1 MVQNKMGIQRGNNR
15 ARLIGGSHGGRRL
28 QFPAA
33 MGLRPTADRLRETLF
48 NWLQQDIASASC
60 LDLFAGSGALGF
72 EAASRGAAHV
82 TMIESQRN
90 VFRSL
95 QQNLLLLQLQDVI
108 QLMNA
113 DALRWLQGGAEMYQL
128 VFLDPPFNKKLMQPV
143 IDQLERGGWLANE
156 ALIYLEQDV
165 HDEPPQLPDNW
176 RIIRDK
182 TAGQVRYRLVQRA
195 GI

>member
-1 MVQNKMGIQRGNNR
+1 M
-15 ARLIGGSHGGRRL
+15 

-33 MGLRPTADRLRETLF
+33 MGLRPTADRVRETLF
-48 NWLQQDIASASC
+48 NWLQQDIAKSRC

-72 EAASRGAAHV
+72 EAVSRGAARV

-95 QQNLLLLQLQDVI
+95 QQNSTLLQTREVVRLI
-108 QLMNA
+108 NA
-113 DALRWLQGGAEMYQL
+113 DALRWLQGDAEMYQL
-128 VFLDPPFNKKLMQPV
+128 VFVDPPFNRQLMQPV
-143 IDQLERGGWLANE
+143 IDQLEHGGWLVPE

-165 HDEPPQLPDNW
+165 HEDPPKLPDSW

-182 TAGQVRYRLVQRA
+182 TAGQVRYQLVQRA
-195 GI
+195 AT

>member
-1 MVQNKMGIQRGNNR
+1 
-15 ARLIGGSHGGRRL
+15 L

-33 MGLRPTADRLRETLF
+33 MGLRPTADRVRETLF
-48 NWLQQDIASASC
+48 NWLQQDIAKARC

-72 EAASRGAAHV
+72 EAVSRGAAQV

-95 QQNLLLLQLQDVI
+95 QQNSALLQAREAVRLV
-108 QLMNA
+108 NA
-113 DALRWLQGGAEMYQL
+113 DALRWLQGTAERYQL
-128 VFLDPPFNKKLMQPV
+128 VFVDPPFNSKLMQPV
-143 IDQLERGGWLANE
+143 IDQLEHGGWLMPA

-165 HDEPPQLPDNW
+165 HEEPPQLPDSW

-182 TAGQVRYRLVQRA
+182 TAGQVRYQLVQRA
-195 GI
+195 GT

>member
-1 MVQNKMGIQRGNNR
+1 MEIQRGNNR
-15 ARLIGGSHGGRRL
+15 VRLIGGSHGGRRL

-33 MGLRPTADRLRETLF
+33 MGLRPTADRVRETLF
-48 NWLQQDIASASC
+48 NWLQHDIHMARC

-82 TMIESQRN
+82 TMIESRRN

-95 QQNLLLLQLQDVI
+95 QQNLSLLQLEDIIRLV
-108 QLMNA
+108 NA
-113 DALRWLQGGAEMYQL
+113 DALRWLQDRAEMHQV

-143 IDQLERGGWLANE
+143 IDQLESGGWLAPA

-165 HDEPPQLPDNW
+165 HKDPPQLPDNW

-182 TAGQVRYRLVQRA
+182 TAGRVCYQLVERT

>member
-1 MVQNKMGIQRGNNR
+1 M
-15 ARLIGGSHGGRRL
+15 

-33 MGLRPTADRLRETLF
+33 MGLRPTADRVRETLF
-48 NWLQQDIASASC
+48 NWLQQDIVKARC

-72 EAASRGAAHV
+72 EAVSRGAAHV

-95 QQNLLLLQLQDVI
+95 QQNSVLLQTRELVR
-108 QLMNA
+108 LVNA
-113 DALRWLQGGAEMYQL
+113 DALHWLQGAAEMYQV
-128 VFLDPPFNKKLMQPV
+128 VFVDPPFNSKLMQPV
-143 IDQLERGGWLANE
+143 IDQLEHGGWLAPE

-165 HDEPPQLPDNW
+165 HEEPPQLPDNW

-182 TAGQVRYRLVQRA
+182 TAGQVRYQLVERA
-195 GI
+195 EV

>member
-1 MVQNKMGIQRGNNR
+1 
-15 ARLIGGSHGGRRL
+15 LIGGSYGGRRL

-33 MGLRPTADRLRETLF
+33 MGLRPTADRVRETQF
-48 NWLQQDIASASC
+48 NWLQQDIAKARC

-72 EAASRGAAHV
+72 EAVSRGAAQV

-95 QQNLLLLQLQDVI
+95 QQNSALLQAREAVRLV
-108 QLMNA
+108 NA
-113 DALRWLQGGAEMYQL
+113 DALRWLQGTAERYQL
-128 VFLDPPFNKKLMQPV
+128 VFVDPPFNSKLMQPV
-143 IDQLERGGWLANE
+143 IDQLEHGGWLMPA

-165 HDEPPQLPDNW
+165 HEEPPQLPDSW

-182 TAGQVRYRLVQRA
+182 TAGQVRYQLVQRA
-195 GI
+195 GT

>member
-1 MVQNKMGIQRGNNR
+1 MPLSQGNRGNNR
-15 ARLIGGSHGGRRL
+15 VRLIGGSHGGRRL

-33 MGLRPTADRLRETLF
+33 MGLRPTADRVRETLF
-48 NWLQQDIASASC
+48 NWLQQDIAMARC

-90 VFRSL
+90 VFRAL
-95 QQNLLLLQLQDVI
+95 QQNFSLLQLEETVR
-108 QLMNA
+108 LVNA
-113 DALRWLQGGAEMYQL
+113 DALRWLRGSATQHQV
-128 VFLDPPFNKKLMQPV
+128 VFLDPPFNRKLMQPV
-143 IDQLERGGWLANE
+143 IDLLEQGGWLASK

-165 HDEPPQLPDNW
+165 HDESPQLPDNW

-182 TAGQVRYRLVQRA
+182 TAGQVRYQLAKRA

>member
-1 MVQNKMGIQRGNNR
+1 M
-15 ARLIGGSHGGRRL
+15 IGGSYGGRRL

-33 MGLRPTADRLRETLF
+33 MGLRPTADRVRETLF
-48 NWLQQDIASASC
+48 NWLQQDIAKSRC

-72 EAASRGAAHV
+72 EAVSRGAARV

-95 QQNLLLLQLQDVI
+95 QQNSTLLQTREVVRLI
-108 QLMNA
+108 NA
-113 DALRWLQGGAEMYQL
+113 DALRWLQGDAEMYQL
-128 VFLDPPFNKKLMQPV
+128 VFVDPPFNRQLMQPV
-143 IDQLERGGWLANE
+143 IDQLEHGGWLVPE

-165 HDEPPQLPDNW
+165 HEDPPKLPHSW

-182 TAGQVRYRLVQRA
+182 TAGQVRYQLVQRA
-195 GI
+195 AT

>member
-1 MVQNKMGIQRGNNR
+1 MGIQRGNNR
-15 ARLIGGSHGGRRL
+15 VRLIGGVHGGRRL

-33 MGLRPTADRLRETLF
+33 AGLRPTADRVRETLF
-48 NWLQQDIASASC
+48 NWLQQDIAMARC
-60 LDLFAGSGALGF
+60 LDPFAGSGALGF

-95 QQNLLLLQLQDVI
+95 QQNLSLLQLEDVI
-108 QLMNA
+108 QLVNA
-113 DALRWLQGGAEMYQL
+113 DALRWLQCSAEMHQV
-128 VFLDPPFNKKLMQPV
+128 VFLDPPFNKKQMQPV
-143 IDQLERGGWLANE
+143 IDQLERGGWLAPG

-165 HDEPPQLPDNW
+165 HDESPRLPDNW

-182 TAGQVRYRLVQRA
+182 TAGQVRYQLVER
-195 GI
+195 II

>member
-1 MVQNKMGIQRGNNR
+1 MPLPQVNKGKNR
-15 ARLIGGSHGGRRL
+15 VRLIGGSHGGRRL

-33 MGLRPTADRLRETLF
+33 MGLRPTADPVRETLF
-48 NWLQQDIASASC
+48 NWLQQDIQMASC

-95 QQNLLLLQLQDVI
+95 QQNLSLLQLQDIVR
-108 QLMNA
+108 LVNA
-113 DALRWLQGGAEMYQL
+113 DALRLLQGRAEMHQL

-143 IDQLERGGWLANE
+143 IDQLERGGWLAPRT
-156 ALIYLEQDV
+156 LIYLEQDL
-165 HDEPPQLPDNW
+165 HKEPPQLPDNW
-176 RIIRDK
+176 CIIRDK
-182 TAGQVRYRLVQRA
+182 TAGQVRYQLVERA
-195 GI
+195 EV